1 MNLSEEKAEE
11 IVDSLNFEDSLIP
24 AVVQDFET
32 GKVLMVAFMNPEA
45 LSKTLKTGKM
55 HFWSRSR
62 EELWQ
67 KGEQSGNEQ
76 LVKRLRFDCDE
87 DTLLFDVDP
96 KGPACHK
103 GYQSCFYR
111 EVDDSGV
118 SEILEKEF
126 DPEEVY

>member
-11 IVDSLNFEDSLIP
+11 IVDSLNFEEGLIP
-24 AVVQDFET
+24 AVVQDFES

-45 LSKTLKTGKM
+45 LSKTLETGKM

-76 LVKRLRFDCDE
+76 LVKRIRVDCDE

-96 KGPACHK
+96 RGPACHK

-111 EVDDSGV
+111 EIDDSGF

>member
-11 IVDSLNFEDSLIP
+11 IVDSLNFEDGLIP
-24 AVVQDFET
+24 AVVQNFES
-32 GKVLMVAFMNPEA
+32 GEVLMVAFMNTEA
-45 LSKTLKTGKM
+45 LSKTLETGKM
-55 HFWSRSR
+55 YFWSRSR

-76 LVKRLRFDCDE
+76 LVKRIRVDCDK

-96 KGPACHK
+96 MGPACHK

-111 EVDDSGV
+111 EIDDEGF
-118 SEILEKEF
+118 SEILEREF